1 VERCF
6 GTLQNRLV
14 KALRKAQV
22 TTLAQAN
29 RYLED
34 SFLPEWQEKF
44 TVPAARWM
52 RIAGWARCSWK
63 VF

>member
-1 VERCF
+1 
-6 GTLQNRLV
+6 V